1 MKKSIVEQWTDG
13 DPDGVVFEGSRE
25 ECERFVELEREL
37 NGLRFMNCPLTV
49 NFEIDGELVQIK

>member
-1 MKKSIVEQWTDG
+1 MKNSIVEQWTDG

-37 NGLRFMNCPLTV
+37 NSLRSIDCPLDV
-49 NFEIDGELVQIK
+49 IFEIDGELVV